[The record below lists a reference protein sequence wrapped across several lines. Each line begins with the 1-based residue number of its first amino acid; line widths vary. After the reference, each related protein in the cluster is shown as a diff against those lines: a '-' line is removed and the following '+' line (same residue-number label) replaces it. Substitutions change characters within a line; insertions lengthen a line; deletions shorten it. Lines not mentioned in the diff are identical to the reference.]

1 MKTYLVLYES
11 IFSEDASLINS
22 IKSFERWAYPI
33 KGAWLVKTYFDR
45 QTVYDRLKNS
55 SAFVSKLIVIRVTND
70 WISYN
75 LTPDV
80 IRWMQEGLE

>member
-1 MKTYLVLYES
+1 MKTYLVLYGS
-11 IFSEDASLINS
+11 IFSEDTSLVNA

-33 KGAWLVKTYFDR
+33 KDAWLVKTYFDR
-45 QTVYDRLKNS
+45 QTVYDRLKSS
-55 SAFVSKLIVIRVTND
+55 SAFITKLIVIRVTND

>member
-1 MKTYLVLYES
+1 MKTYLILYES
-11 IFSEDASLINS
+11 IFQEDASLINT

-33 KGAWLVKTYFDR
+33 KNAWLVKTYLDR

-55 SAFVSKLIVIRVTND
+55 SAFVTKLVVIRVTND

-80 IRWMQEGLE
+80 IRWMHEGLE